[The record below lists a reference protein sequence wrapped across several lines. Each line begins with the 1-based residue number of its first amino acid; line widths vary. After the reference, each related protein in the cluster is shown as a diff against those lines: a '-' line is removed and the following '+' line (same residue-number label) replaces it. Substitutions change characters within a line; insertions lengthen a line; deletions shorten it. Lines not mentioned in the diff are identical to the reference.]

1 MQGQST
7 CARKKLLDRPRCP
20 TGLAAACLDLWSG
33 ISRGT
38 VCQFQAGPER
48 PGRLTVRFLLVP
60 WYPAKLEV
68 GHVLQR
74 ADVASEECPLG
85 SLTAAVL
92 VAASQLPLNLLQS
105 CALLLVQALVCNSDC
120 GATNTHEVNLAETLW
135 QRALKAGP
143 ELAIS
148 RTLLC

>member
-1 MQGQST
+1 M
-7 CARKKLLDRPRCP
+7 
-20 TGLAAACLDLWSG
+20 
-33 ISRGT
+33 
-38 VCQFQAGPER
+38 
-48 PGRLTVRFLLVP
+48 
-60 WYPAKLEV
+60 
-68 GHVLQR
+68 LQR

-120 GATNTHEVNLAETLW
+120 GATNTQEVNIAETLW

-143 ELAIS
+143 ELANS